1 MSLNDFLEENPQF
14 KGMRRNLEM
23 EEIQVKRFEKIIQ
36 ELAEASRSAS
46 ETPDKVKKTK
56 CLVGAQVV
64 VGNKLFSTTNGK
76 FRETVAKK
84 KTPFHKLSIIFSKNG
99 EFVNGEHFLFK
110 DINNGLLWLYRRLET
125 AERLDKK
132 MIANFLQEIIEFVNE
147 YKV

>member
-1 MSLNDFLEENPQF
+1 MNLNDFLEKNPQF

-36 ELAEASRSAS
+36 ELADASKSAS
-46 ETPDKVKKTK
+46 ENPGKVKKTK

-64 VGNKLFSTTNGK
+64 VGNKLFSATNGK

-84 KTPFHKLSIIFSKNG
+84 QTPFHKLSIIFSKSG
-99 EFVNGEHFLFK
+99 ELGNGEHFLFK

-125 AERLDKK
+125 AERLDKE

-147 YKV
+147 YGV

>member
-1 MSLNDFLEENPQF
+1 MSLNHFLEENPQF

-36 ELAEASRSAS
+36 ELADASRSAS
-46 ETPDKVKKTK
+46 QKTDKMKKTK
-56 CLVGAQVV
+56 CFVGVQVV
-64 VGNKLFSTTNGK
+64 VENKLFSVTNGK

-99 EFVNGEHFLFK
+99 EFGNGEHFVFK

-132 MIANFLQEIIEFVNE
+132 MIANFLQEIIEFVNK
-147 YKV
+147 YGV